1 MHLNRYGTIVFS
13 NTSSKFLSEYYW
25 RDHDNSKEIH
35 LVQDNYNKEL
45 KSYLQVLGK
54 ENQTSVSNLVE
65 TLNEVTF
72 ESEESTLKNESI
84 SDSFEERKNTRLK
97 NPNKLIIAQ
106 LNIYSLC
113 NKFESLVR
121 MLHNDLDTLLICEAN
136 IDFSFPTAQFQIEG
150 YATYKLDRNAN
161 GGNDIGRK
169 AYNKECNLCVRLI
182 RSEKKNF
189 FSNIITNDITDNKI
203 FFGRR

>member
-1 MHLNRYGTIVFS
+1 M
-13 NTSSKFLSEYYW
+13 
-25 RDHDNSKEIH
+25 
-35 LVQDNYNKEL
+35 
-45 KSYLQVLGK
+45 
-54 ENQTSVSNLVE
+54 
-65 TLNEVTF
+65 
-72 ESEESTLKNESI
+72 KNESI

>member
-1 MHLNRYGTIVFS
+1 MFS

-25 RDHDNSKEIH
+25 RDPDNSKEIH

>member
-1 MHLNRYGTIVFS
+1 
-13 NTSSKFLSEYYW
+13 
-25 RDHDNSKEIH
+25 
-35 LVQDNYNKEL
+35 
-45 KSYLQVLGK
+45 
-54 ENQTSVSNLVE
+54 
-65 TLNEVTF
+65 
-72 ESEESTLKNESI
+72 
-84 SDSFEERKNTRLK
+84 
-97 NPNKLIIAQ
+97 
-106 LNIYSLC
+106 
-113 NKFESLVR
+113 